1 MAKTV
6 CLDHVTIVLNR
17 PRFSENIG
25 AAARAIQNMGIGRL
39 MVVDPEDYD
48 PEKVNRMATHAAKDV
63 VNRIARSDNLAE
75 ALADFTYIV
84 GTTARLGG
92 ERQVVYSPRHM
103 AEKIID
109 ISEENQVAIVFG
121 PEDRGLVNE
130 DIRLCHDLINIPTH
144 QFSSLNLAQA
154 VMVVCYELFAASKT
168 TTGTYIP
175 RLANRY
181 ELDGMYQQL
190 KDLLV
195 RIDYIKPDNPEYWM
209 GNLRRFF
216 SRMGLRA
223 KEVTIIR
230 GLCRQ
235 VNWFAEKRFEDGKRE
250 GEKIEGSSQ
259 KTEDRIQASE
269 SRR

>member
-1 MAKTV
+1 MTESV
-6 CLDHVTIVLNR
+6 NLDHIAVVLNK

-39 MVVDPEDYD
+39 IVVDPENYD
-48 PEKVNRMATHAAKDV
+48 PDRVNRLATHAAKDV
-63 VNRIARSDNLAE
+63 VNNIKISDSLPE

-92 ERQVVYSPRHM
+92 ERQVVYSPRNM
-103 AEKIID
+103 AERIID
-109 ISEENQVAIVFG
+109 ISRENDVAVVFG
-121 PEDRGLVNE
+121 AEDRGLLNE
-130 DIRLCHDLINIPTH
+130 DIRLCHDLINIPTNR
-144 QFSSLNLAQA
+144 FSSLNLAQA
-154 VMVVCYELFAASKT
+154 VMVVCYELFTASKEASDAFV
-168 TTGTYIP
+168 P

-181 ELDGMYQQL
+181 ELDGMYDQL

-195 RIDYIKPDNPEYWM
+195 RIDYIKPNNPEYWL

-216 SRMGLRA
+216 TRLGLRA

-235 VNWFAEKRFEDGKRE
+235 IDWYANKRYEDGRE
-250 GEKIEGSSQ
+250 AESS
-259 KTEDRIQASE
+259 KFKAE
-269 SRR
+269 SD